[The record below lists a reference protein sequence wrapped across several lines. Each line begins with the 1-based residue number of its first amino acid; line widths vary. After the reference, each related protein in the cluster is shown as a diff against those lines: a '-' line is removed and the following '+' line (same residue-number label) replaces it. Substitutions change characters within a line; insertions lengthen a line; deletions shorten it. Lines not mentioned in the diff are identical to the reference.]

1 MKNKGFTLVELLAV
15 IAILA
20 ILVIVAMPNVL
31 GMFNQAKMNSFV
43 TEVQKIM
50 DTAMVTFTRDAL
62 LNSGKTVYYS
72 TTENETLRTKKLD
85 MSGNEKQYF
94 IEMNRNGEFKRVV
107 VYDAN
112 YCYDIYASDSN
123 GNYDGTK
130 SKLINDKISK
140 TTVLVNDLWESGND
154 SVEITFDGD
163 DYIVTGCTGILAG
176 EDISEP
182 TCKLKA
188 TASGVTF
195 ESKTDNVGVTSYG
208 LIKSTTPTF
217 NSEDTLELS
226 DGTFYG
232 YVEDE
237 AGNTGSCSITITG
250 TTQTSNYSKTTRTC
264 TYGIAN
270 YTNVMKVC
278 NRSIESYT
286 QTRRTCYSNITSY
299 RATMQ
304 TCNKQIRYSQ
314 YAKTCLNN
322 GGTYSFG
329 AETLLT
335 SGATSCTSSSF
346 TCDASNVGRQYIR
359 CQDTSSYNLT
369 TSFVT
374 KSSCSVEGSVTCNS
388 SNVGRTFTTQC
399 MPNYDSKWTTITS
412 TASSCATTSSFTCN
426 YSNNGR
432 SHISSCATNYSYN
445 WSSTTYTA
453 SYCPTTSGFTCN
465 SSNVGRSY
473 ASSCTP
479 HYQYMWRSSTATA
492 SSCAV
497 GTSFECNSSN
507 NGNSYVSSC
516 TRETVCPSGYTK
528 INSTY
533 CYKY

>member
-1 MKNKGFTLVELLAV
+1 MKKKGFTLVELLAV

-50 DTAMVTFTRDAL
+50 DTATVTFTRDAL
-62 LNSGKTVYYS
+62 LNSGQTVYYS
-72 TTENETLRTKKLD
+72 TTENATLKTKKLD

-112 YCYDIYASDSN
+112 YCYDIYANDSN
-123 GNYDGTK
+123 GNYDSTK

-140 TTVLVNDLWESGND
+140 TSVIVNDLWESGND

-163 DYIVTGCTGILAG
+163 NYIVSGCTGILAG

-182 TCKLKA
+182 VCKLKA

-195 ESKTDNVGVTSYG
+195 ETKTDNVGVTSYG
-208 LIKSTTPTF
+208 LVKSTTPTF

-226 DGTFYG
+226 NGTFYG
-232 YVEDE
+232 YVKDE
-237 AGNTGSCSITITG
+237 AGNTGSCSITISG
-250 TTQTSNYSKTTRTC
+250 TTETSNYSRTTKTC
-264 TYGIAN
+264 TYGITN
-270 YTNVMKVC
+270 YTNVIKRC
-278 NRSIESYT
+278 NRSIANYT
-286 QTRRTCYSNITSY
+286 QTRRLCNSNITSY
-299 RATMQ
+299 NATMKI
-304 TCNKQIRYSQ
+304 CNKQTRYKQ

-329 AETLLT
+329 AEVLL
-335 SGATSCTSSSF
+335 SGEVTSCTNSSF
-346 TCDASNVGRQYIR
+346 TCSASNVGRQYIR
-359 CQDTSSYNLT
+359 CQETSSYYF
-369 TSFVT
+369 TSST
-374 KSSCSVEGSVTCNS
+374 ATQSSCSVDASFTCDS
-388 SNVGRTFTTQC
+388 SNVGRRFTTQC
-399 MPNYDSKWTTITS
+399 TPNYNAYWSTITS
-412 TASSCATTSSFTCN
+412 TASSCSPTSSFTCN

-432 SHISSCATNYSYN
+432 THIYSCTPNYSYS
-445 WSSTTYTA
+445 WTTTSYTA
-453 SYCPTTSGFTCN
+453 SYCPSTSGFTCN

-479 HYQYMWRSSTATA
+479 QYAYIMRNTTATV
-492 SSCAV
+492 SSCTV
-497 GTSFECNSSN
+497 GTSFTCNSSN
-507 NGNSYVSSC
+507 NGRSYVSSC
-516 TRETVCPSGYTK
+516 TRETVCPSGYIK
-528 INSTY
+528 INNTY

>member
-43 TEVQKIM
+43 TEVQQIM
-50 DTAMVTFTRDAL
+50 DTATVTFTRDAL

-72 TTENETLRTKKLD
+72 STENTTLRTKKLD

-123 GNYDGTK
+123 GNYDGSK

-140 TTVLVNDLWESGND
+140 TTVLVNDVWESGND

-163 DYIVTGCTGILAG
+163 KYIVTGCTGILAG
-176 EDISEP
+176 EDTSAP

-195 ESKTDNVGVTSYG
+195 EIKTDNVGVTSYG
-208 LIKSTTPTF
+208 LVKSTTQTF

-226 DGTFYG
+226 NGKFYG
-232 YVEDE
+232 YVKDE
-237 AGNTGSCSITITG
+237 AGNTGSCSITISG

-264 TYGIAN
+264 SYGITN
-270 YTNVMKVC
+270 YTNIIKRC
-278 NRSIESYT
+278 DRSLENYT
-286 QTRRTCYSNITSY
+286 QTMRQCKSDIMNYTAIMRTCI
-299 RATMQ
+299 MQ
-304 TCNKQIRYSQ
+304 PRYKQFAR
-314 YAKTCLNN
+314 TCLNN
-322 GGTYSFG
+322 GGTYAFG
-329 AETLLT
+329 PDVLLE
-335 SGATSCTSSSF
+335 GEATSCTNSSF
-346 TCDASNVGRQYIR
+346 TCNESNVGRQYIS
-359 CQDTSSYNLT
+359 CQNAPIYSFTSSPE
-369 TSFVT
+369 T
-374 KSSCSVEGSVTCNS
+374 KSSCSVEGSFTCNS
-388 SNVGRTFTTQC
+388 SNVGRRYISQC
-399 MPNYDSKWTTITS
+399 ITNNNTYWKDITS
-412 TASSCATTSSFTCN
+412 TVSSCTTTSSFSCKYPFRDRTYIASCTPN
-426 YSNNGR
+426 Y
-432 SHISSCATNYSYN
+432 NYR
-445 WSSTTYTA
+445 WTTASYTA
-453 SYCPTTSGFTCN
+453 SYCPSTSGFTCD

-479 HYQYMWRSSTATA
+479 NYQYNWRNTTA
-492 SSCAV
+492 SVSSCTV
-497 GTSFECNSSN
+497 DTSFECNSSN
-507 NGNSYVSSC
+507 NGRSYVASC
-516 TRETVCPSGYTK
+516 IRETVCASGYTK
-528 INSTY
+528 INNTY